1 MKAAACY
8 KTEVRQRGQVTIPK
22 RIREESGFEEGR
34 AVTIISLGE
43 SILLTPKRLELD
55 EARREI
61 RKIVR
66 ATGMSADK
74 VLAGLGEE
82 RQSLF
87 EELYG
92 AKKSA

>member
-1 MKAAACY
+1 MKVAACY

-22 RIREESGFEEGR
+22 RIREASGFEEGR

-74 VLAGLGEE
+74 VLAGLDDE

-92 AKKSA
+92 LKKSE